1 MKSRMIQRIC
11 LIVGGCLLICAMIAL
26 VYWRCNINSSQKR
39 AEGYVST
46 LTSLMPAPQNAVPEE
61 RRDNTMPAVSIDG
74 KDFIGIIEIP
84 RFSSSLPVGGDWGNS
99 SKYPCLFSG
108 SIYDRTIQVGAT
120 TQKGQYDFYRD
131 LSIGDALIFTDM
143 EGNRFTYEI
152 KSMCYEKHADP
163 SLLAT
168 ADADFVLF
176 IKNIYAFD
184 YLIVYCSSVN

>member
-1 MKSRMIQRIC
+1 
-11 LIVGGCLLICAMIAL
+11 MIAL

-108 SIYDRTIQVGAT
+108 SIYDRTIKIGAT
-120 TQKGQYDFYRD
+120 TGSGQYSFYRE
-131 LSIGDALIFTDM
+131 LSLGDTLIFTDM
-143 EGNRFTYEI
+143 EGNRFTYGI
-152 KSMCYEKHADP
+152 KSMRYEKHADQ
-163 SLLAT
+163 STLT
-168 ADADFVLF
+168 HTDADLVLF
-176 IKNIYAFD
+176 IKNVYAFD
-184 YLIVYCSSVN
+184 FLIIFCETANFTDVKK